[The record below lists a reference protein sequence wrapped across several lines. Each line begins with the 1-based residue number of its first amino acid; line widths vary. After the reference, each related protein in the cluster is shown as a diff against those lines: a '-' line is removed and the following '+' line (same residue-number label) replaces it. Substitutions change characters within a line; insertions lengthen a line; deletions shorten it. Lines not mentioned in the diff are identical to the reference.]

1 MPTLLFVNGSVRG
14 DSGNTAALGR
24 HALRL
29 LPEGTQG
36 EELVLASYGGTVEAL
51 VERIERADA
60 LLFGT
65 GVYWGSW
72 GSPLQRFLE
81 VLTSYELEPCFL
93 GKPVGAVVTSDS
105 VGGLDVAQ
113 RLLGSLSLFGC
124 SVPPLSTLVLSRVAT
139 AAGESAENE
148 DNDDVWQLADLGV
161 VVDNLLKASAQ
172 RVDWATW
179 PARQL
184 PRVTGVYPASG
195 PLGAGLA
202 KFVS

>member
-1 MPTLLFVNGSVRG
+1 MPTLLFVNGSIRG
-14 DSGNTAALGR
+14 DSGNTAAIAR
-24 HALRL
+24 HALGL
-29 LPEGTQG
+29 LPEGTRG
-36 EELVLASYGGTVEAL
+36 DELVLASYGGTVEAL

-81 VLTSYELEPCFL
+81 VLTSYELEACFL
-93 GKPVGAVVTSDS
+93 GKPVGAVVSSDS

-124 SVPPLSTLVLSRVAT
+124 SVPPLSTLVLSRVAS
-139 AAGESAENE
+139 AAGASAE
-148 DNDDVWQLADLGV
+148 NDDVWQLADLEV
-161 VVDNLLKASAQ
+161 VLDNLLKASAH
-172 RVDWATW
+172 RIEWATW
-179 PARQL
+179 PARRL

-195 PLGAGLA
+195 PLHGGLA
-202 KFVS
+202 KFV

>member
-1 MPTLLFVNGSVRG
+1 MPTLLFVNGSILG
-14 DSGNTAALGR
+14 DSVNTAAIGR

-29 LPEGTQG
+29 LPEGTLG
-36 EELVLASYGGTVEAL
+36 EELELASYDGTVEAL
-51 VERIERADA
+51 VERIVRADA

-139 AAGESAENE
+139 AAGESAEN
-148 DNDDVWQLADLGV
+148 DDVWQLADLEV

-179 PARQL
+179 PARRL